1 MNMDIEIT
9 DECLN
14 CKAIADLIDNFQ
26 CEFVYY
32 PEMHIGYIL
41 FDNKT
46 DLYEFT
52 ERADEIMTSIETLN
66 SLYEMED

>member
-9 DECLN
+9 DEYLN

-32 PEMHIGYIL
+32 PEMHIGYLI
-41 FDNKT
+41 FDDKT
-46 DLYEFT
+46 DAFRFT
-52 ERADEIMTSIETLN
+52 ERAVEIMTNIETLS
-66 SLYEMED
+66 SLYEKEN